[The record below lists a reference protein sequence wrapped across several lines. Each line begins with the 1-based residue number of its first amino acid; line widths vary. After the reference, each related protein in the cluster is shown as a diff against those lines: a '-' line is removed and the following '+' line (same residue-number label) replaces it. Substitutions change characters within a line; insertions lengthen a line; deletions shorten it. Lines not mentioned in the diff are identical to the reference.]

1 MLAPKGGH
9 PDIGLVHMLALLS
22 VAAPSELN
30 WQAKRGQHRTNCLS
44 FMIGPRNTIL
54 EEGCERHGLPP
65 NCGNRGGR
73 GEAAALLTLASQQ
86 GAIVGAQEARTV
98 LRSGA
103 LLADQSEAQLDQIVS
118 VFRETYPGIGYVNG
132 VAPDLLGDFLIM
144 RQSG

>member
-1 MLAPKGGH
+1 M
-9 PDIGLVHMLALLS
+9 
-22 VAAPSELN
+22 
-30 WQAKRGQHRTNCLS
+30 
-44 FMIGPRNTIL
+44 
-54 EEGCERHGLPP
+54 GLPP
-65 NCGNRGGR
+65 ELCTEAVVA
-73 GEAAALLTLASQQ
+73 EAAALLTLASQQ
-86 GAIVGAQEARTV
+86 GAIVDAREARAV